1 MNTFFHPIP
10 TDLGVWLLC
19 AITTAA
25 YLFGIFYLSE
35 KRNGRKLS
43 SEIKML
49 KNQNL
54 EKQALLTRERG
65 NVAELA
71 RLYRQQEEAMSEL
84 KSTYGDIKAEASQ
97 IQAKYDKIVASK
109 VRKRDGRGKFIKS
122 VKETPGDATTA

>member
-19 AITTAA
+19 AITTAT

-35 KRNGRKLS
+35 KRSGKKLYA
-43 SEIKML
+43 EIKRL

-54 EKQALLTRERG
+54 EKQALLAKERG

-71 RLYRQQEEAMSEL
+71 RLYRRQEETISEL
-84 KSTYGDIKAEASQ
+84 KSAYGDIKSEASQ
-97 IQAKYDKIVASK
+97 IQAKYDRIVASK
-109 VRKRDGRGKFIKS
+109 VRKRDSRGKFIKS
-122 VKETPGDATTA
+122 VVQTPSDATTA

>member
-19 AITTAA
+19 ATTTAA
-25 YLFGIFYLSE
+25 YLFAVLYFSE
-35 KRNGRKLS
+35 KRNSKRAHAQAKGL
-43 SEIKML
+43 L
-49 KNQNL
+49 NQNL
-54 EKQALLTRERG
+54 EKQALLTKERG

-71 RLYRQQEEAMSEL
+71 RLYRQKEETISEL
-84 KSTYGDIKAEASQ
+84 KFAYGNIKAEVSQ
-97 IQAKYDKIVASK
+97 IRAKYDKIVASK

>member
-1 MNTFFHPIP
+1 MNTFFHSIP

-19 AITTAA
+19 AITTAT
-25 YLFGIFYLSE
+25 YLFAIFYLSE
-35 KRNGRKLS
+35 KRNARKLS
-43 SEIKML
+43 AEIKRL

-54 EKQALLTRERG
+54 EKQALLTKERG

-71 RLYRQQEEAMSEL
+71 RLYRQQEDVMSEL
-84 KSTYGDIKAEASQ
+84 KSAYGDIKAEASQ

-122 VKETPGDATTA
+122 VVQTPSDATTA